1 MSWLFSQALVEEY
14 LGDIS
19 LDGEQSAPLN
29 GNPTQQAYC
38 APDKMMG
45 FSKLS
50 RYGMTYKP
58 LTESLGEE
66 LLTLYLA
73 GFHAKTSQPLEKEQ
87 ELTESGQA
95 CGEKWH
101 ASFVKYDHDTSSWKT
116 HQCSLLGD
124 LEPFLETWPQWGL
137 MRDGE
142 CWEQRMLEQS
152 IRGTEYGLSEKWA
165 TPTTMD
171 KLPPKSEQ
179 SLLREATVTRLGRSK
194 PANLRDQVS
203 NMQNWPTPNSRDWKD
218 SQTSGNRK
226 SPGLGVMAH
235 LGTNNGGQLN
245 PEWVEKLMG
254 WPNDWCCI
262 DNINHTKMMFWVMG
276 FYDDEERCA
285 SKVLQ
290 MLREG
295 NISQEIQQ
303 QIGRHVDI
311 FEATILLVELCKY
324 SNRPYEARI
333 LVSCKEVFEEEMRGL
348 RLQQITSSASHR
360 PRHQEQSPKQHTD
373 TLQALSRLLAHHGKE
388 AWKTGSWE
396 DAIPRVKRD
405 ITARVDRLKAIGNG
419 QVPLC
424 AATAWRVLNEAGI

>member
-1 MSWLFSQALVEEY
+1 
-14 LGDIS
+14 
-19 LDGEQSAPLN
+19 
-29 GNPTQQAYC
+29 
-38 APDKMMG
+38 
-45 FSKLS
+45 
-50 RYGMTYKP
+50 
-58 LTESLGEE
+58 
-66 LLTLYLA
+66 
-73 GFHAKTSQPLEKEQ
+73 
-87 ELTESGQA
+87 
-95 CGEKWH
+95 
-101 ASFVKYDHDTSSWKT
+101 
-116 HQCSLLGD
+116 
-124 LEPFLETWPQWGL
+124 

-142 CWEQRMLEQS
+142 CWEQRTLEQT
-152 IRGTEYGLSEKWA
+152 IRGTEFGLSPNGVDSFH
-165 TPTTMD
+165 TPNTTGLDGGSNSRRALKKKMERLPTPQSTDYRD
-171 KLPPKSEQ
+171 KPTSKSWKAKGGINF
-179 SLLREATVTRLGRSK
+179 SL
-194 PANLRDQVS
+194 ANPEIQA
-203 NMQNWPTPNSRDWKD
+203 MWPTPNSRDWKD
-218 SQTSGNRK
+218 GQTSGNRK